1 MATEHKQRTR
11 IVRTRNSVQRQRVD
25 EYTPTT
31 RSIVV
36 SRITQLL
43 WLIAAVIVSLIAVR
57 FALMLLGANPANG
70 FASFIMSVT
79 NVLVAPFIGIT
90 ATPAFTGGSQ
100 VDIAA
105 LIAIVVYLLA
115 TWVIVTLFR
124 IIFADTNS
132 VRHVSTVER
141 HINE

>member
-11 IVRTRNSVQRQRVD
+11 IVRSGQSVQRQRVV

-36 SRITQLL
+36 SRISQLL
-43 WLIAAVIVSLIAVR
+43 WLVAAIIISLIAVR
-57 FALMLLGANPANG
+57 FALKLIAANPANG
-70 FASFIMSVT
+70 FVSFIMSVT
-79 NVLVAPFIGIT
+79 DVLVAPFNGIT
-90 ATPAFTGGSQ
+90 TAPTAGTAQ
-100 VDIAA
+100 IDVAA
-105 LIAIVVYLLA
+105 LIAVVVYLLV

-124 IIFADTNS
+124 IIFADTNG

-141 HINE
+141 HVDE